1 MLLMQAGDFL
11 TDVLSVVS
19 VLLVVRLTGH
29 DSAALHSLLIGTQNY
44 FC

>member
-19 VLLVVRLTGH
+19 VLLVV
-29 DSAALHSLLIGTQNY
+29 D
-44 FC
+44 